1 MSIDFES
8 KDGRNNYLSE
18 KLDDLLGGIN
28 ASYGQVLLDELV
40 TRLQRTLNDFN
51 EEVEGIMG
59 ELKDSSDRRSQI
71 IHDLMQGKE
80 LSQQDSST
88 GEIENN
94 EDTEQDTSEMSEWE
108 KRLEGMK

>member
-1 MSIDFES
+1 ME
-8 KDGRNNYLSE
+8 
-18 KLDDLLGGIN
+18 
-28 ASYGQVLLDELV
+28 
-40 TRLQRTLNDFN
+40 
-51 EEVEGIMG
+51 
-59 ELKDSSDRRSQI
+59 
-71 IHDLMQGKE
+71 GKE